1 MHPRADKLSQKI
13 LSLLAQ
19 ATEPLETKEIE
30 KLLPQA
36 TRVKI
41 IYRLNSLRG
50 DGLLKGKPVGSG
62 KGAWIWW
69 KSGIFTSNDSVKNN
83 PSINNFSIK

>member
-1 MHPRADKLSQKI
+1 MHSQADKLSQKI
-13 LSLLAQ
+13 LNLLAE

-30 KLLPQA
+30 LLLPQA
-36 TRVKI
+36 TRVKVL
-41 IYRLNSLRG
+41 YRLNRLRG

-69 KSGIFTSNDSVKNN
+69 GSKSFILNNDIKKNL
-83 PSINNFSIK
+83 SLK